1 MSETQVTTEVQ
12 FEDSDDLD
20 AFEAGFFGRKQSE
33 TPETKGAEAGQD
45 DSVETK
51 VDTES
56 QTDDE
61 DEAELKEEVKE
72 DAPPKK
78 KTVQDRIDE
87 VVRQREEI
95 RREAA
100 AEVAKLR
107 QEMEDLKKGINPPA
121 TTESPDPQEPRP
133 DALDK
138 DGNPVYGLGEFD
150 PQYIRD
156 LTRFTLNQER
166 AKVEAESAQAQRQAA
181 AQQEQQTLQTSWNTK
196 LEEAVKEY
204 PDLQE
209 KGRAMLSNFDNLDP
223 NYAGYLSTVL
233 MSMDKGPDVLYYLA
247 NHPDEAQSIVN
258 SGAQKATL
266 ALGRIESRFLK
277 DEQAAPKPKVS
288 KAPPPPPAKAQAR
301 GANGAYI
308 AVAPDTDDLDAF
320 ASEFF
325 KPKKY

>member
-1 MSETQVTTEVQ
+1 MSESEVTTEVQ

-20 AFEAGFFGRKQSE
+20 AFETGFFGRKQAESTDTTKVEKAEQE
-33 TPETKGAEAGQD
+33 TQTEAEAEAD
-45 DSVETK
+45 A
-51 VDTES
+51 

-61 DEAELKEEVKE
+61 DEAELSQEVKE
-72 DAPPKK
+72 PPKK

-100 AEVAKLR
+100 AEAAKLQQR
-107 QEMEDLKKGINPPA
+107 IEELEKRFNPA
-121 TTESPDPQEPRP
+121 TPAVTAAEEPQP

-166 AKVEAESAQAQRQAA
+166 AKVEAESAQARRQVAE
-181 AQQEQQTLQTSWNTK
+181 QEAQQTLQSTWNDK
-196 LEEAVKEY
+196 LSEATKEY
-204 PDLQE
+204 PDLTE
-209 KGRAMLSNFDNLDP
+209 KGQALLTNFNNLDP
-223 NYAGYLSTVL
+223 NYAGYLSSVL
-233 MSMDKGPDVLYYLA
+233 MSMDKGPDVLYYLS
-247 NHPDEAQSIVN
+247 NHPEEAQSIVN

-277 DEQAAPKPKVS
+277 GEQEAAKPKLS
-288 KAPPPPPAKAQAR
+288 KAPVPPPAKAQSR
-301 GANGAYI
+301 GSNGAFI
-308 AVAPDTDDLDAF
+308 AVAPDTEDLDAF
-320 ASEFF
+320 SLEFF